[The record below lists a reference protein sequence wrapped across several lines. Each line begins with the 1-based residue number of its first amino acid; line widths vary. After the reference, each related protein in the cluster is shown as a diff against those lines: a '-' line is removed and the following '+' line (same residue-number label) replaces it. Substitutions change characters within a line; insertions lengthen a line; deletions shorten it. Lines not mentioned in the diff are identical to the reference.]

1 MVQFQQLVAGT
12 YTLTETQAPKG
23 YVTPTTSWKVKVTAD
38 SNKNL
43 SAKIYLADGRTELGK
58 LTGGEY
64 QIINS
69 ASTPVQ
75 PPTPGIVETKKELS
89 HEKYIAKNDE
99 DGTYNLTLNVSGAV
113 GSESYAN
120 KLDVLFVMDTSNSM
134 KRGMDS
140 SRDQNNYTTNSSSRF
155 YNQQKAVEDAVAKL
169 KNKKNVDAQF
179 AVVAFDTQAGIE
191 TEWTKD
197 SIKYPTGVG
206 NYSGYN
212 KKAGGTNYEAGL
224 IKAKELLDRG
234 RTDAT
239 KIVVFLSDGDPT
251 FYYKK
256 DSQGNITGIGGGDGN
271 SYSDTAMANA
281 QTQLSKM
288 SMNYFYTVGV
298 GPKDSYDHLSN
309 LISSFAMGTTIL
321 LGQQIGSGKKEEGG
335 RTVGTAIVMF
345 AAIAVVMS
353 IIMVVFAPSIS
364 QIMNAPEE
372 AFQKTVDYIRICGGG
387 LLVIVAYNLIGCI
400 FRGLGDSK
408 TPLITVAIACVFNIA
423 GDLILCAG
431 FHMGTQGAAIAT
443 VFALIVSVVVS
454 FFLICKKELP
464 FTVKNKN
471 IRIHKV
477 YLKKMVGFGA
487 PIALQDLLVSISFLI
502 ILAIVNS
509 MGVIASAGVGVAE
522 KVCAFIM
529 LISSAFMQ
537 SMSAF
542 VAQNYGAG
550 QITRARKALHYGIAV
565 SFSIGVVMFLITFF
579 HGDALAGI
587 FSSDGEVVFAAA
599 DYLKAYAIDCLFT
612 AIFFCY
618 TGFYNGIGKT
628 RFVMSQGILGAFCG
642 RVPVSYIM
650 SIQPETSLFHIG
662 LATPMSSA
670 LQLIL
675 CVGFMLFL
683 RKKGMLDDK
692 KI

>member
-1 MVQFQQLVAGT
+1 METNTSFTEGKILKPLILFAFPVLLALFLQAMYGAVDLLIVGKFASSADVSAVSTGSQIMT
-12 YTLTETQAPKG
+12 TLT
-23 YVTPTTSWKVKVTAD
+23 
-38 SNKNL
+38 
-43 SAKIYLADGRTELGK
+43 
-58 LTGGEY
+58 
-64 QIINS
+64 
-69 ASTPVQ
+69 
-75 PPTPGIVETKKELS
+75 
-89 HEKYIAKNDE
+89 
-99 DGTYNLTLNVSGAV
+99 
-113 GSESYAN
+113 
-120 KLDVLFVMDTSNSM
+120 
-134 KRGMDS
+134 
-140 SRDQNNYTTNSSSRF
+140 
-155 YNQQKAVEDAVAKL
+155 
-169 KNKKNVDAQF
+169 
-179 AVVAFDTQAGIE
+179 
-191 TEWTKD
+191 
-197 SIKYPTGVG
+197 
-206 NYSGYN
+206 
-212 KKAGGTNYEAGL
+212 
-224 IKAKELLDRG
+224 
-234 RTDAT
+234 
-239 KIVVFLSDGDPT
+239 
-251 FYYKK
+251 
-256 DSQGNITGIGGGDGN
+256 
-271 SYSDTAMANA
+271 
-281 QTQLSKM
+281 
-288 SMNYFYTVGV
+288 
-298 GPKDSYDHLSN
+298 N

-387 LLVIVAYNLIGCI
+387 MLVIVAYNLIGCI

-443 VFALIVSVVVS
+443 VFAQIVSVVVS

-550 QITRARKALHYGIAV
+550 QITRARKA
-565 SFSIGVVMFLITFF
+565 
-579 HGDALAGI
+579 
-587 FSSDGEVVFAAA
+587 
-599 DYLKAYAIDCLFT
+599 
-612 AIFFCY
+612 
-618 TGFYNGIGKT
+618 
-628 RFVMSQGILGAFCG
+628 
-642 RVPVSYIM
+642 
-650 SIQPETSLFHIG
+650 
-662 LATPMSSA
+662 
-670 LQLIL
+670 
-675 CVGFMLFL
+675 
-683 RKKGMLDDK
+683 
-692 KI
+692 